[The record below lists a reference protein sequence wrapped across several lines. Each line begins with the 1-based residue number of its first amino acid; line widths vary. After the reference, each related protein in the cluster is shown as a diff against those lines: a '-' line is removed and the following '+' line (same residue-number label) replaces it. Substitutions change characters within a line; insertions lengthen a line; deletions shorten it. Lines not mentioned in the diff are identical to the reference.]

1 MLRPRLKFLV
11 VDDFSPMRKIIRNL
25 LKDRGYDDVEEA
37 DNGEAALERLRG
49 GRFDFVIS
57 DWSMPTMSGIDL
69 LRAIRADPRLKR
81 LPVLLVTA
89 EAKRENIIEAAQA
102 RASGYILKPFTG
114 ATLEAKLDAILKGGA
129 RIA

>member
-1 MLRPRLKFLV
+1 MPPPKLKFLV

-37 DNGEAALERLRG
+37 DNGEAALERLRA

-57 DWSMPTMSGIDL
+57 DWSMPTMTGIDL
-69 LRAIRADPRLKR
+69 LRAIRADTRLR
-81 LPVLLVTA
+81 HLPVLLVTA

>member
-1 MLRPRLKFLV
+1 MPPPKLKFLV

-25 LKDRGYDDVEEA
+25 LKDRGYDNVEEA
-37 DNGEAALERLRG
+37 DNGEAALERLRA

-57 DWSMPTMSGIDL
+57 DWSMPTMTGIDL
-69 LRAIRADPRLKR
+69 LRAIRADTRLR
-81 LPVLLVTA
+81 HLPVLLVTA

>member
-1 MLRPRLKFLV
+1 
-11 VDDFSPMRKIIRNL
+11 
-25 LKDRGYDDVEEA
+25 
-37 DNGEAALERLRG
+37 
-49 GRFDFVIS
+49 
-57 DWSMPTMSGIDL
+57 
-69 LRAIRADPRLKR
+69 
-81 LPVLLVTA
+81 VTA

>member
-1 MLRPRLKFLV
+1 MPRPRLKFLV

-37 DNGEAALERLRG
+37 DNGEAALERLRNG
-49 GRFDFVIS
+49 DFDFVIS

>member
-1 MLRPRLKFLV
+1 MPPTSLKFLV

-25 LKDRGYDDVEEA
+25 LRDRGYDNVEEA
-37 DNGEAALERLRG
+37 DNGEAALERLRAR
-49 GRFDFVIS
+49 RFDFVIS

-69 LRAIRADPRLKR
+69 LRAIRADRRLR
-81 LPVLLVTA
+81 HLPVLLVTA

-114 ATLEAKLDAILKGGA
+114 ATLEQKLDAILKGGQ

>member
-1 MLRPRLKFLV
+1 MPPTSLKFLV

-25 LKDRGYDDVEEA
+25 LRDRGYDNVEEA
-37 DNGEAALERLRG
+37 DNGEAALERLRAR
-49 GRFDFVIS
+49 RFDFVIS

-69 LRAIRADPRLKR
+69 LRAIRADPRLR
-81 LPVLLVTA
+81 HLPVLLVTA

-114 ATLEAKLDAILKGGA
+114 ATLEQKLDAILKGGQ

>member
-1 MLRPRLKFLV
+1 MPPTPLRFLV

-25 LKDRGYDDVEEA
+25 LKDRGYDNVEEA
-37 DNGEAALERLRG
+37 DNGEAALERLRAR
-49 GRFDFVIS
+49 RFDFVIS

-69 LRAIRADPRLKR
+69 LRAIRADPRLR
-81 LPVLLVTA
+81 HLPVLLVTA

-114 ATLEAKLDAILKGGA
+114 ATLEQKLDAILRGGQ

>member
-1 MLRPRLKFLV
+1 MPRPRLKFLV
-11 VDDFSPMRKIIRNL
+11 VDDVSPMRKIIRNL

-37 DNGEAALERLRG
+37 DNGEAALERLRNG
-49 GRFDFVIS
+49 DFDFVIS

>member
-1 MLRPRLKFLV
+1 MSQTRLKFLV

-37 DNGEAALERLRG
+37 DNGEAALERLRN

-69 LRAIRADPRLKR
+69 LRAIRADPRLR
-81 LPVLLVTA
+81 GLPVLLVTA

>member
-1 MLRPRLKFLV
+1 MPRPSLKFLV

-37 DNGEAALERLRG
+37 DNGEAALERLRA

-69 LRAIRADPRLKR
+69 LRAIRADPRLR
-81 LPVLLVTA
+81 PLPVLLVTA

>member
-1 MLRPRLKFLV
+1 MPPTSLKFLV

-25 LKDRGYDDVEEA
+25 LRDRGYDNVEEA
-37 DNGEAALERLRG
+37 DNGEAALERLRAR
-49 GRFDFVIS
+49 RFDFVIS

-69 LRAIRADPRLKR
+69 LRAIRADPRLR
-81 LPVLLVTA
+81 HLPVLLVTA
-89 EAKRENIIEAAQA
+89 EATRENIIEAAQA

-114 ATLEAKLDAILKGGA
+114 ATLEQKLDAILKGGQ

>member
-1 MLRPRLKFLV
+1 MPQTPLKFLV

-37 DNGEAALERLRG
+37 DNGEAALERLRN

-69 LRAIRADPRLKR
+69 LRAIRADPRLR
-81 LPVLLVTA
+81 QLPVLLVTA

>member
-1 MLRPRLKFLV
+1 MPPTSLRFLV

-25 LKDRGYDDVEEA
+25 LKDRGYDNVEEA
-37 DNGEAALERLRG
+37 DNGEAALERLRAR
-49 GRFDFVIS
+49 RFDFVIS

-69 LRAIRADPRLKR
+69 LRAIRADPRLR
-81 LPVLLVTA
+81 HLPVLLVTA

-114 ATLEAKLDAILKGGA
+114 ATLEQKLDAILRGGQ